1 MGPDMF
7 GNFNVRKNH
16 KDADNSTTTEARE
29 KMSAVLESLE
39 FNTKNDA
46 CLTKFNKNQ
55 ILVNKISH
63 VYLATT
69 KPFTE

>member
-7 GNFNVRKNH
+7 GNFYVRKNH

-39 FNTKNDA
+39 FNTKMMR
-46 CLTKFNKNQ
+46 
-55 ILVNKISH
+55 V
-63 VYLATT
+63 
-69 KPFTE
+69 